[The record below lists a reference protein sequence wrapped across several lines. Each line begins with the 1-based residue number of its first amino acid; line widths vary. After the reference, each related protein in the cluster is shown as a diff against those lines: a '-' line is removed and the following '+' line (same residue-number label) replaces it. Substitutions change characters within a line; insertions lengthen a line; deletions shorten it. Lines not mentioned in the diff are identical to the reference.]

1 MSQERSQPE
10 RSQFDEP
17 VRKPKQR
24 IAKPLPKI
32 LLVQTGTAGQLAE
45 AHGDYPAWFRQ
56 ALDADEARMPILRT
70 HLCEKLSPESV
81 AAHGADGI
89 IVTGSPLS
97 MTTPE
102 SWMVELGGELL
113 RAGERGVPVLGV
125 CFGHQLLSHASG
137 AQVILNPRG
146 REIGTVELQLT
157 QAGARDPLFAY
168 AREGEF
174 TGRIEVQSTH
184 VDAVYPVPEGATL
197 LASNEKTAV
206 QALRFS
212 ETVAS
217 VQFHP
222 ELRPETLR
230 ELIASR
236 REALEREGLD
246 VAKLLAG
253 VRETRS
259 SAILRAFGE
268 QVRHA

>member
-1 MSQERSQPE
+1 VSQERSQPE

-17 VRKPKQR
+17 VRKHAPR
-24 IAKPLPKI
+24 IAKPAPKI
-32 LLVQTGTAGQLAE
+32 LIVQTGTAGQLAE
-45 AHGDYPAWFRQ
+45 AHGDYPAWFQ
-56 ALDADEARMPILRT
+56 AALPSIDATPILRADRG
-70 HLCEKLSPESV
+70 EKLSPESL

-102 SWMVELGGELL
+102 PWMIDLGGELL

-157 QAGARDPLFAY
+157 EAGARDPLFAY
-168 AREGEF
+168 ARETEF
-174 TGRIEVQSTH
+174 TGRIEVQASH
-184 VDAVYPVPEGATL
+184 VDAVYPIPAGATL
-197 LASNEKTAV
+197 LASNEQTPV

-222 ELRPETLR
+222 ELRTGTLR
-230 ELIASR
+230 DLIASR
-236 REALEREGLD
+236 REAIERAGLD
-246 VAKLLAG
+246 AARLIAT
-253 VRETRS
+253 VRETGS
-259 SAILRAFGE
+259 SAILRAFAE